1 MFLLF
6 KLKKPAES
14 TDTSLELAITED
26 TTALSTSANGTV
38 DSLDLVDSLDCST
51 DDQGV
56 VLCINAKGEFCSMD
70 VAKGRMICSA
80 VSPSNKKTSSV
91 TAIVEK
97 NPTARVSEISNTGKF
112 SIIFSEAMNFD
123 SFLPQKN
130 LTRRLRGA
138 KSGGRAKSNFKIT
151 NEGDE

>member
-1 MFLLF
+1 M
-6 KLKKPAES
+6 
-14 TDTSLELAITED
+14 ELAISED

-80 VSPSNKKTSSV
+80 VNPSKKKTSSV

-97 NPTARVSEISNTGKF
+97 NPTAMVSEISNTGKF

-123 SFLPQKN
+123 SFLPKKN

-138 KSGGRAKSNFKIT
+138 KSGGRAKSNLKIT
-151 NEGDE
+151 NEEDE